1 MAIGESQIFNL
12 WGIISNELIGD
23 TWLTIFIFLIV
34 IIFITIKTKM
44 PFELQ
49 MIFLVLTLSALFSKT
64 LIITI
69 WIFTVMA
76 VGLIAYWFISKAIQS
91 N

>member
-1 MAIGESQIFNL
+1 MAIEESQIFDF
-12 WGIISNELIGD
+12 WGIIRNEIIGD
-23 TWLTIFIFLIV
+23 TWLTIFIFSIA
-34 IIFITIKTKM
+34 IIFITVKMKM

-49 MIFLVLTLSALFSKT
+49 MIFLVLILAALFSKT